1 MNTIFKKYT
10 EITKVIKL
18 GEEDNRIK
26 LLIFTDPDVVYQKLW
41 NDLLDEFI
49 KTNILVDVFMT
60 ADPDYE
66 DMLTLEGETVY
77 ERGVI

>member
-26 LLIFTDPDVVYQKLW
+26 LLVFTDPDVVYQRLW

-49 KTNILVDVFMT
+49 KTNILVDVFMA

-77 ERGVI
+77 ERGII